1 MVIIR
6 VFFYVLTIYLLVN
19 ACLAGEKRSGSC
31 GSFEADVEEPG
42 EKQFGGSQRGTSK
55 SKKRQKDFVNRN
67 IEVGQSSRTHRM
79 TWHEPPVY
87 FPTPN
92 DTDLFLWPP
101 DFSCSPPPDGVRQE
115 GRGVPGGETAS
126 GRAPPRNR

>member
-31 GSFEADVEEPG
+31 GSFEADIEEPG
-42 EKQFGGSQRGTSK
+42 EKQFGGRRRGTSK

-79 TWHEPPVY
+79 TWHEPPVC
-87 FPTPN
+87 FSTLK
-92 DTDLFLWPP
+92 DTDLFLWRPF
-101 DFSCSPPPDGVRQE
+101 FSSSPPTDGVRQE

-126 GRAPPRNR
+126 GRAPPRDR